1 MKKQTRSILQE
12 LNSMVQNKDR
22 AHVFESR
29 AESIIQSSINLIN
42 ELYEHYDENVADD
55 LRNRFVNSIK
65 GQDVKKFVR
74 GINRTKDQ

>member
-12 LNSMVQNKDR
+12 LNSMVQNKDK

-42 ELYEHYDENVADD
+42 ELYEHYD
-55 LRNRFVNSIK
+55 
-65 GQDVKKFVR
+65 DVKKFVR